1 MKEKEWSEFR
11 NTGLFLF
18 INSIL
23 HIFGWAIVLEM
34 DNDTKEIIRAYPAR
48 VSYRGFPEE
57 SVEKAY
63 IKISEYMIENAKD
76 LLDESKGL
84 RDE

>member
-1 MKEKEWSEFR
+1 MKEKDWSEFR
-11 NTGLFLF
+11 STGLFLF

-34 DNDTKEIIRAYPAR
+34 DNDTEEIIRAYPAR
-48 VSYRGFPEE
+48 VSYRGFPEA

-63 IKISEYMIENAKD
+63 VKVSEYMLENAKE
-76 LLDESKGL
+76 LLAESKGL